1 MNGQNTHVAQWDRRR
16 IHPVCSLISS
26 KLLRGL
32 VHIKHHL
39 VVGMECV
46 SKKIAM
52 GVTALAWE
60 IFTLVPRSL
69 LETTSGSASGSS
81 NRQSWTIN

>member
-1 MNGQNTHVAQWDRRR
+1 MDR
-16 IHPVCSLISS
+16 IHTWLSGTDAASARSVALYPATFFVGLSIWNATWPSVS
-26 KLLRGL
+26 K
-32 VHIKHHL
+32 
-39 VVGMECV
+39 CV

-60 IFTLVPRSL
+60 ILNLVPCSL